1 MSRLEN
7 LENKTSD
14 FISEYVKADRK
25 LLVRSVVELSKMLKQ
40 FLSEKDCELLE
51 QEQNNPQFW
60 KKENL
65 EKFYD
70 FYLKFWN
77 ERRLS
82 KLN

>member
-7 LENKTSD
+7 LENKTSE

-25 LLVRSVVELSKMLKQ
+25 LLVRSVIELSKMMKQ
-40 FLSEKDCELLE
+40 FLSEKDFQFLE
-51 QEQNNPQFW
+51 QEQNNPDFW

-65 EKFYD
+65 ENFYD
-70 FYLKFWN
+70 FYLKFWT

>member
-7 LENKTSD
+7 LENKTSE

-25 LLVRSVVELSKMLKQ
+25 LLVRSVIELSKMMTQ
-40 FLSEKDCELLE
+40 FLSENDFQFLQ
-51 QEQNNPQFW
+51 QEQNNPNFW